1 MNIFYNGTEVTTE
14 VITVNEDFRL
24 KIPFT
29 VQYNNPNKALEVVT
43 SHYGVRHNGE
53 NFYRLNGRVNVNLPD
68 EFCAIFSEETN
79 DGIEYKK
86 VILKFKDTYKNSSGT
101 IYFQPTSLSRV
112 IDITE
117 VGLVSTFDLRYNMSV
132 VPEINYYSNSQ
143 GSGRDSWYS
152 DVLQESV
159 GNVGNNF
166 LQSRFTVQST
176 EKNINK
182 FIRINRVEFSCYVT
196 DEDTPYY
203 TFYLIQNGMQK
214 EAVLDKSVDTVD
226 FWEDLEPKF
235 EDVFQVR
242 YYPDYLAVTPSSDW
256 FDVEEV
262 ERTVN
267 ENNEIVKLY
276 KVKVKENFGQKR
288 SGTIKLQLRDYYYNG
303 ILKEDYIVINQDGG
317 FNGTVTYKENVYP
330 TWQDVTIEKDIDEL
344 NFEIYDYDTR
354 ELLFEG
360 KSTRR
365 PNGTNS
371 FYINRIVSDY
381 VIMNNLFTTVQSLN
395 KVEHNEAYKEF
406 LITYPNNTQT
416 FENEI
421 YKFSWDWSYK
431 KDNNI
436 QRTSPIINKY
446 YQNQKLPFTVFNP
459 TDENKLVHTLQVV
472 PRSYITLNIINMS
485 SIINSLK
492 LHKCVGTK
500 VLYYLSS
507 NGGWN
512 WLPLTNKCE
521 VSRDFTSWELTKDY
535 KNTTLNFGTNRYLN
549 EVLTRYTVHT
559 EYLNDEQSK
568 RMNEVFESTKVYLHD
583 LTTDEI
589 IPVLINTNS
598 VDIKLKSRNERLI
611 SYAIDLITS
620 QIQRKL

>member
-14 VITVNEDFRL
+14 VITVSEDFRKKL
-24 KIPFT
+24 PFT

-43 SHYGVRHNGE
+43 SHYAVRHNGE

-117 VGLVSTFDLRYNMSV
+117 VGVANTFDIRYMMSV
-132 VPEINYYSNSQ
+132 VPEIRYYSNSQ
-143 GSGRDSWYS
+143 DSKRDSWYS
-152 DVLQESV
+152 DVVQESI
-159 GNVGNNF
+159 GNVSNNF
-166 LQSRFTVQST
+166 LQSRFSVQST

-182 FIRINRVEFSCYVT
+182 FIRINRVEFSCYAT

-214 EAVLDKSVDTVD
+214 EAVLDKSVDTID

-242 YYPDYLAVTPSSDW
+242 YYPDYLSVIPSSDW

-262 ERTVN
+262 EKTVN
-267 ENNEIVKLY
+267 QNNEIVKLY

-288 SGTIKLQLRDYYYNG
+288 SGTIKLQLRNYYYNN

-317 FNGTVTYKENVYP
+317 FNGTVTYKENIYP

-344 NFEIYDYDTR
+344 NFEIYDYNTR

-365 PNGTNS
+365 PNNTNS

-381 VIMNNLFTTVQSLN
+381 VIMNNLFTTTQSLN
-395 KVEHNEAYKEF
+395 RVEHNEAYKEF

-421 YKFSWDWSYK
+421 YKFRWDWSYK
-431 KDNNI
+431 EDNNI

-459 TDENKLVHTLQVV
+459 TDVNKSVHTLQV
-472 PRSYITLNIINMS
+472 PSKSYVTMNIINMS

-492 LHKCVGTK
+492 LHRCVGTK

-521 VSRDFTSWELTKDY
+521 VSRDFTSRELSKDY
-535 KNTTLNFGTNRYLN
+535 KNTTLNFGTDRYFN

-620 QIQRKL
+620 QTQRKL